1 MNFLTTQAKLGLLLI
16 TSFLTACG
24 DGGGSDS
31 NISGDQPKA
40 NQVSY
45 GEISGTAFSNTVL
58 TSAHVT
64 ALCKNGSGF
73 KSSVN
78 TNDKGEWKG
87 EVDKNQFPCRIEI
100 NTNTQQYHGYAVK
113 EGNVNINPLTD
124 VVIANASTQIP
135 TVWYKSGTN
144 IDETKLKSSSDDLIK
159 GLKNKGYDVDDS
171 SNFFGKKLDETSKE
185 FQIVKDLFSAIE
197 KSTTIEDFNALLLLL
212 KDGNFS
218 QIPQKIAIGDNLPNL
233 EINSNACIKQDD
245 VNYDHCNSTFIND
258 FTESQLITPMGE
270 PCTLTKVND
279 KLMLSNGKVTISTY
293 LNGEEQDLAV
303 IPSANVPGDSIL
315 LYAGNS
321 DGVGVNF
328 GYSISRKQIMVSGA
342 GSQKENDSNSLVC
355 STIRK

>member
-1 MNFLTTQAKLGLLLI
+1 MNFLTTQTKLGLLLI
-16 TSFLTACG
+16 ISFLTACG
-24 DGGGSDS
+24 GSGESDS
-31 NISGDQPKA
+31 NISSEQPKS
-40 NQVSY
+40 NQVNY
-45 GEISGTAFSNTVL
+45 GEVSGTAFSNSVL
-58 TSAHVT
+58 TSANVT

-87 EVDKNQFPCRIEI
+87 EVDKDQFPCRIEI
-100 NTNTQQYHGYAVK
+100 NSSSEQYHGYAVK

-124 VVIANASTQIP
+124 VVIANASTQVP
-135 TVWYKSGTN
+135 AVWYKSGTN

-159 GLKNKGYDVDDS
+159 RLKNKGYDVDDN
-171 SNFFGKKLDETSKE
+171 SNFFEKKLDETSKE
-185 FQIVKDLFSAIE
+185 YQIVKDLFSAIE
-197 KSTTIEDFNALLLLL
+197 RSTTIEDFNALLLLL

-218 QIPQKIAIGDNLPNL
+218 QIPQKIAIGGNLPNL

-245 VNYDHCNSTFIND
+245 VHYDHCNSTFIND
-258 FTESQLITPMGE
+258 FTENQLITLMGE
-270 PCTLTKVND
+270 PCTLTKVNN

-293 LNGEEQDLAV
+293 LNGEEQDFAV
-303 IPSANVPGDSIL
+303 IPSANAPADSIV

-328 GYSISRKQIMVSGA
+328 GYSISRKQIMISGA
-342 GSQKENDSNSLVC
+342 GSQDKNDPNSLVC